1 MNEGEERGEMKEE
14 YIRILSEIADG
25 NVDDLENKLNKA
37 KWICNYW
44 ISDDPCEEILIKAYQ
59 TIFKNAE
66 LVPRALESI
75 TSFIYMY
82 FNRFVERSEEIAS
95 LLDLADNYLKE
106 HLASKYETP
115 IIGAYKSESIRLRAV
130 IAERRRT
137 KNPYGLEFVL
147 NDDESIDRILSM
159 FREVYDTPEDFI
171 SEVVEG
177 LNFSYGVKD
186 KSCKVFLTGL
196 TYGANSIEHYN
207 SFDLIRFAIIM
218 GEERNVLMLD
228 CRRDTSDGSI
238 RIHRPYETTM
248 AIPANF
254 DEYREILTQMIAFY
268 RSKPERDNFG
278 KMVKALLIVDELMPP
293 IRDETTVCQRKC
305 RW

>member
-1 MNEGEERGEMKEE
+1 MKWRNGAAGKGYRFINVNKGEERGEMVESHKKK
-14 YIRILSEIADG
+14 I
-25 NVDDLENKLNKA
+25 K
-37 KWICNYW
+37 
-44 ISDDPCEEILIKAYQ
+44 SD
-59 TIFKNAE
+59 
-66 LVPRALESI
+66 
-75 TSFIYMY
+75 
-82 FNRFVERSEEIAS
+82 
-95 LLDLADNYLKE
+95 
-106 HLASKYETP
+106 
-115 IIGAYKSESIRLRAV
+115 SIRLRAV
-130 IAERRRT
+130 IPERRRT

-147 NDDESIDRILSM
+147 NDDESIDRILST
-159 FREVYDTPEDFI
+159 FSKVYDTPEDFI

-186 KSCKVFLTGL
+186 KSGDVFLTGL

-207 SFDLIRFAIIM
+207 PFDPIRFVIII

-238 RIHRPYETTM
+238 LIQRPYETTM

-268 RSKPERDNFG
+268 RSKPERDHFG
-278 KMVKALLIVDELMPP
+278 KMVKAFLIVDELMPP
-293 IRDETTVCQRKC
+293 ISDGTTVCHRKC